1 VTTKDRLLA
10 FAEEE
15 EEEEGRVEL
24 FFSLLLS
31 VVENDHPP
39 RCRGA

>member
-24 FFSLLLS
+24 FFSLLS

>member
-10 FAEEE
+10 FAEE